1 MLDVA
6 KKMLGYR
13 ARAGLRDDGAA
24 AELWQQLEP
33 FHSDS
38 DSHPHNPG
46 TDADLR
52 TDPIDDFRMCA
63 GNNGE
68 NRATG
73 HSHFLCPGAV
83 QLQRGHHL
91 PGRIGVSRL
100 VRQQL
105 APDK

>member
-24 AELWQQLEP
+24 AELWQQLES

-38 DSHPHNPG
+38 DIHPDNPG

-52 TDPIDDFRMCA
+52 ATSIDD
-63 GNNGE
+63 
-68 NRATG
+68 
-73 HSHFLCPGAV
+73 
-83 QLQRGHHL
+83 
-91 PGRIGVSRL
+91 
-100 VRQQL
+100 
-105 APDK
+105 